1 MNKNVQKGWMY
12 RVVTSHA
19 GFISTF
25 SSTDR
30 QIHARK
36 RRILAPAFTEPSL
49 RNMEEYILPHIRFFL
64 ESIGPKDDKP
74 SIINIGD
81 WANYLTFDV
90 MGDTAFG
97 SDFQMMKTSM
107 NRVIPEII
115 HSSNHRSL
123 IVSRNLIYQWRIT

>member
-1 MNKNVQKGWMY
+1 
-12 RVVTSHA
+12 
-19 GFISTF
+19 
-25 SSTDR
+25 
-30 QIHARK
+30 
-36 RRILAPAFTEPSL
+36 
-49 RNMEEYILPHIRFFL
+49 MEEYILPHIRFFL